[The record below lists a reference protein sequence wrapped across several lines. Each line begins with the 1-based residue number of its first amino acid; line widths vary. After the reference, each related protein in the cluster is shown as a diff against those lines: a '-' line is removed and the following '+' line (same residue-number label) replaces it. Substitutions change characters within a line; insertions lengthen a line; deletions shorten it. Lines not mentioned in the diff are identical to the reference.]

1 MDEDRSLEE
10 LLEAERVEEREPTV
24 IELMNGPH
32 RPSERSKQTVL
43 WISLAFVGALFALTF
58 GVMTF
63 YGVSIIGLFT
73 LVGLGFVAAAMIGA
87 IRYKGEDP
95 MAQFDPPREPK
106 SKFFWLD
113 RDEEPVKEG
122 PVEKEVPVEKD
133 EPEEDR

>member
-24 IELMNGPH
+24 IELMNGPR
-32 RPSERSKQTVL
+32 RPSDRSKQTVL
-43 WISLAFVGALFALTF
+43 WISLAFVAALFAMTF

-63 YGVSIIGLFT
+63 YGVSFIGLFT

-113 RDEEPVKEG
+113 RDDEA
-122 PVEKEVPVEKD
+122 VESKKTD
-133 EPEEDR
+133 ED

>member
-10 LLEAERVEEREPTV
+10 LLETERVEEREPSV

-32 RPSERSKQTVL
+32 RPSKRSQLTVL
-43 WISLAFVGALFALTF
+43 WISLAFVSALFAMTF

-63 YGVSIIGLFT
+63 YGVSWIGLFT

-95 MAQFDPPREPK
+95 MAKFDPPRKPK

-113 RDEEPVKEG
+113 RDD
-122 PVEKEVPVEKD
+122 D
-133 EPEEDR
+133 EQAAEQNDER

>member
-10 LLEAERVEEREPTV
+10 LLESEKVEEREPTV
-24 IELMNGPH
+24 IELLNGPR
-32 RPSERSKQTVL
+32 RPSKRSQSTVL
-43 WISLAFVGALFALTF
+43 WISLAFVSALFAMTF

-63 YGVSIIGLFT
+63 YGISFIGLFT

-95 MAQFDPPREPK
+95 MAKFDPPREPK

-113 RDEEPVKEG
+113 RDVGDTKS
-122 PVEKEVPVEKD
+122 EKRD
-133 EPEEDR
+133 ED